1 MLEALG
7 SHGYVP
13 TPGDFTRFPAG
24 RPDRETFPMTAADG
38 SAVVVKVY
46 TGFLGETAFQNM
58 TALWRSSFG
67 RRRRPPG
74 LPKPIEYVPLPG
86 ADRGALVME
95 HLEAQTLLELGT
107 LEEHLESAM
116 RLAADLHRSGVA
128 APRLRSAKKLVR
140 SVRRKVVRV
149 MALAPRFGPDLARVA
164 EALEASRPRDAE
176 LVPCHGDFSPRNV
189 LVGNARHV
197 LIDWDRL
204 QLADPARDVAYFGT
218 WCWAQGLRSGIDDWR
233 VLDRA
238 VRAYGVVQPEV
249 ELAPRLGFHV
259 AAALARIAHDLVE
272 LWPAEANLVPR
283 ITAEALRRLECESQ
297 S

>member
-1 MLEALG
+1 MLDALG

-13 TPGDFTRFPAG
+13 APGDLTRFSVG

-46 TGFLGETAFQNM
+46 TGFRGEAAFRNM
-58 TALWRSSFG
+58 TVLWHSSFG
-67 RRRRPPG
+67 QGRRPPG
-74 LPKPIEYVPLPG
+74 LPRPIEYLPLPG

-95 HLEAQTLLELGT
+95 RVEGRTLLELGT
-107 LEEHLESAM
+107 PDEHLESAM
-116 RLAADLHRSGVA
+116 RLAVDLHRSGVA
-128 APRLRSAKKLVR
+128 APRNRGAKKLVR
-140 SVRRKVVRV
+140 SVQRKAERV
-149 MALAPRFGPDLARVA
+149 MTLAPRFGPDLSRVA
-164 EALEASRPRDAE
+164 EAMEASRPRDAE

-189 LVGNARHV
+189 LVGPNRHV

-218 WCWAQGLRSGIDDWR
+218 WCWAQALRSGVDDWR

-238 VRAYGVVQPEV
+238 VKIYRTLRPEV
-249 ELAPRLGFHV
+249 DLASYLGFHI
-259 AAALARIAHDLVE
+259 AAALARIAHGLVE
-272 LWPAEANLVPR
+272 LWPAEAHVVPR
-283 ITAEALRRLECESQ
+283 ITAEALRRLACESP